1 MKDISTNLF
10 AWQLFNI
17 VLGVAILLVVYLI
30 VKRLMRYSVK
40 RN

>member
-1 MKDISTNLF
+1 MKDFSTNLF

-17 VLGVAILLVVYLI
+17 VLSVAILLVVYLI

-40 RN
+40 R